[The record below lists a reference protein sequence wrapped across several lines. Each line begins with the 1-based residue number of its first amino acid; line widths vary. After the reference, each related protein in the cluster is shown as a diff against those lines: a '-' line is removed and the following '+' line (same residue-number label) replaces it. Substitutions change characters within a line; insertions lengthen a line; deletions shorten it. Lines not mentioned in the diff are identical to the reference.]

1 MSDNVFNL
9 SHRKLGKAEVSV
21 LSKGWKSC
29 PTPNTIV
36 SILKEYMGKFGGKLG
51 LKLHNCND
59 NRILDPNPIKR
70 KSKFNPPK
78 NDAATVVIK
87 STWSTII

>member
-1 MSDNVFNL
+1 MTKNNVKITKVSEQLNGRLKGYFVSDNVFNL

-59 NRILDPNPIKR
+59 NRILDPNPI
-70 KSKFNPPK
+70 
-78 NDAATVVIK
+78 
-87 STWSTII
+87 

>member
-9 SHRKLGKAEVSV
+9 SHRNLGKAEVSV

-36 SILKEYMGKFGGKLG
+36 SILKEYLRKFGGKLG
-51 LKLHNCND
+51 LKLHNRND
-59 NRILDPNPIKR
+59 NRIVDPNPIKR

-78 NDAATVVIK
+78 NDAVTVLIK
-87 STWSTII
+87 ST

>member
-1 MSDNVFNL
+1 MTKNNVKITKVSEQLNGRLKGYFVSDDVFNL

-36 SILKEYMGKFGGKLG
+36 SILEEYMGKFGGKLG

-59 NRILDPNPIKR
+59 NRILDPNPI
-70 KSKFNPPK
+70 
-78 NDAATVVIK
+78 
-87 STWSTII
+87 